1 MNRNEWYTKGT
12 KRDLT
17 FKRLVDKKLKQW
29 RADNNI
35 TEACVIHHRDDNDVV
50 KAYNEAHYE
59 RWGFDENNEFIE
71 GKYVQFLTRSQH
83 MSYHQSGDRNVMK
96 DENTATKVSITKKA
110 LFAAHPEIKL
120 CGSKNGMYGKNHTE
134 ETLQKLS
141 DNNPWKGKH
150 SNRLGACLT
159 DEQKSHLSQ
168 INLGENN
175 PMFGKHHSAES
186 RQKISDNLKGK
197 MSGEKNPFYGKK
209 HDEESL
215 KKMQDYYKYCS
226 EFYKTYKGCGG
237 ELTWKQFT
245 NALKNDAVVWSVI
258 EK

>member
-29 RADNNI
+29 KVDNNI
-35 TEACVIHHRDDNDVV
+35 TEACVIHHRDDNDEV
-50 KAYNEAHYE
+50 KTYNEAHYE
-59 RWGFDENNEFIE
+59 RWGFNENNEFIE

-83 MSYHQSGDRNVMK
+83 ISYHQSGDRNVM
-96 DENTATKVSITKKA
+96 
-110 LFAAHPEIKL
+110 
-120 CGSKNGMYGKNHTE
+120 YGKNHTK
-134 ETLQKLS
+134 ETLQKIS

-150 SNRLGACLT
+150 SNRLGAHLT
-159 DEQKSHLSQ
+159 DEQKLHLSQ
-168 INLGENN
+168 INSGENN
-175 PMFGKHHSAES
+175 AMFGKHHSAES

-209 HDEESL
+209 HNEESL

-226 EFYKTYKGCGG
+226 EFYKTYKECGG
-237 ELTWKQFT
+237 ELTWKQFIS
-245 NALKNDAVVWSVI
+245 ALKNDAVVWSVI

>member
-17 FKRLVDKKLKQW
+17 FKRLVDKKLKRW
-29 RADNNI
+29 KVDNNI
-35 TEACVIHHRDDNDVV
+35 TEACVIHHRDDNDEV
-50 KAYNEAHYE
+50 KAYNDAHYE

-83 MSYHQSGDRNVMK
+83 MSYHQSGDRNVM
-96 DENTATKVSITKKA
+96 
-110 LFAAHPEIKL
+110 
-120 CGSKNGMYGKNHTE
+120 YGKNHTD
-134 ETLQKLS
+134 ETLQKMS

-150 SNRLGACLT
+150 SNRLGAHLT
-159 DEQKSHLSQ
+159 DEQKLHLSQ
-168 INLGENN
+168 INSGENN
-175 PMFGKHHSAES
+175 AMFGKHHSAES

-209 HDEESL
+209 HDEASL
-215 KKMQDYYKYCS
+215 KKMQGYYKYCS
-226 EFYKTYKGCGG
+226 EFYKTYKKCGG
-237 ELTWKQFT
+237 ELTWKQFIS
-245 NALKNDAVVWSVI
+245 ALKNDAVVWSVI

>member
-1 MNRNEWYTKGT
+1 MNKNEWYTKGT
-12 KRDLT
+12 KRDFT

-29 RADNNI
+29 RADNGI
-35 TEACVIHHRDDNDVV
+35 TEACVIHHRDDNDEV

-71 GKYVQFLTRSQH
+71 GKYVQFLTRTQH
-83 MSYHQSGDRNVMK
+83 MSYHQSGDRNVM
-96 DENTATKVSITKKA
+96 
-110 LFAAHPEIKL
+110 
-120 CGSKNGMYGKNHTE
+120 YGKNHTK
-134 ETLQKLS
+134 ETLQKIS

-150 SNRLGACLT
+150 SNRLGAHLT

-168 INLGENN
+168 INSGENN
-175 PMFGKHHSAES
+175 AMFGKHHSAES

-209 HDEESL
+209 HNEESL

-226 EFYKTYKGCGG
+226 EFYKTYKECGG
-237 ELTWKQFT
+237 ELTWKQFIS
-245 NALKNDAVVWSVI
+245 ALKNDAVVWSVI